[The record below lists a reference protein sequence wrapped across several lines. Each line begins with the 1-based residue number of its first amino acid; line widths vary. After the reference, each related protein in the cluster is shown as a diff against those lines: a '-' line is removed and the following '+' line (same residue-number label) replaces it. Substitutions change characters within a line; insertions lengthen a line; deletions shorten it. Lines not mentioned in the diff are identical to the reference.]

1 MGAYGTTMIGV
12 GEVCRVI
19 ECVSFSL
26 STCNSKPSSI
36 RRGARRVRVNEDP
49 VHEHQL
55 FCPQYTYMY
64 ILFPQWAS
72 VGALKVPHAPKKGNH
87 RKSLDVQGSIQ
98 SPRASC
104 RGRSLPSPS
113 LLLALSLRTYPP
125 RAPRTLVRASIGPRH
140 QRSEVASDGGQ
151 TQTGRDWFLSNH
163 HKRWATGTPPSGSG
177 RHDGWRGEPNYQLGG
192 QEARLH
198 SSVPAQPCW
207 IPQVS
212 PHPSRPVTYGLGVLQ
227 IAAIALLTDALLLLQ
242 DHLHDR
248 RNRARVHAPEVD
260 AHILLCQLRLR

>member
-1 MGAYGTTMIGV
+1 M
-12 GEVCRVI
+12 
-19 ECVSFSL
+19 
-26 STCNSKPSSI
+26 
-36 RRGARRVRVNEDP
+36 
-49 VHEHQL
+49 
-55 FCPQYTYMY
+55 
-64 ILFPQWAS
+64 
-72 VGALKVPHAPKKGNH
+72 GALKVPHAPKK
-87 RKSLDVQGSIQ
+87 RKSQEITGCPREHSKPEGVL
-98 SPRASC
+98 PRA
-104 RGRSLPSPS
+104 SLPSPS